1 MLLFTTQDMSSYIRS
16 DRVEGKYFGC
26 QSTRIIFQVKKWLNK
41 GLFKIG
47 KMKNVRYTWAKVLC
61 QYRKRKIR

>member
-16 DRVEGKYFGC
+16 DRMEGKYFGY

-41 GLFKIG
+41 GLFKIT
-47 KMKNVRYTWAKVLC
+47 KMKNVRYTWAKVL
-61 QYRKRKIR
+61 YTI

>member
-16 DRVEGKYFGC
+16 DRMEGKYFGY

-41 GLFKIG
+41 GLFKISKIKTPTVYGRRFVHYIGRG
-47 KMKNVRYTWAKVLC
+47 K
-61 QYRKRKIR
+61 

>member
-16 DRVEGKYFGC
+16 DRMEGKYFGY

-41 GLFKIG
+41 GLFKIE
-47 KMKNVRYTWAKVLC
+47 KMKNVRYTWAKVL
-61 QYRKRKIR
+61 YTI